1 MVRPSHDPD
10 PPTTPKGREPW
21 RGHWREDPM
30 QWSVPLMTFG
40 RLSMRVHVVFVL
52 FGAFELVLSVSGAR
66 LGLAHVA
73 AALGALALNVVLR
86 EVCRA
91 LAAQSLG
98 AEPMPVVLWPLGSL
112 SSHGVPGPRLAR
124 MVVAMSGTTIGA
136 ALTVTLAGVLLLA
149 GLSQELVF
157 FNPLDPAAVAARIGS
172 TGTLVLWWAY
182 AVTLLVTLL
191 NLIPIFPLDA
201 GRLIE
206 AAVADRSVRRAG
218 ILLAARVGMVVA
230 LVLFVAA
237 MTASL
242 ERVMGLSVFGGMICW
257 FERRRAEF
265 IAEPGRPEWRALG
278 GNRRD
283 LHREL
288 DPLER
293 LEADLDALEASDL
306 DLEPDSAPP
315 GDEKPDNWNPEAQ
328 ADAEVDGILAKIT
341 RSGLESLSREERATL
356 DAARE
361 RKLRGKNRG
370 GDAPNNPRN
379 H

>member
-1 MVRPSHDPD
+1 
-10 PPTTPKGREPW
+10 
-21 RGHWREDPM
+21 M
-30 QWSVPLMTFG
+30 QWSVPLMTSG
-40 RLSMRVHVVFVL
+40 RLSLRVHVVFVL
-52 FGAFELVLSVSGAR
+52 FVAFELVLSVSGAR

-73 AALGALALNVVLR
+73 AALGALALIVFLR

-91 LAAQSLG
+91 MAAQSLG

-112 SSHGVPGPRLAR
+112 SSHEVPGPRLAR
-124 MVVAMSGTTIGA
+124 MVVALSGTAIGA

-149 GLSQELVF
+149 GVSQELVF

-182 AVTLLVTLL
+182 AVTLLATLI

-201 GRLIE
+201 GRVIE
-206 AAVADRSVRRAG
+206 AAVADRSIRRAG
-218 ILLAARVGMVVA
+218 IMLASRVGLVVS

-237 MTASL
+237 MTASMEHL
-242 ERVMGLSVFGGMICW
+242 MGLAVFGGIICW
-257 FERRRAEF
+257 LERRRAEF
-265 IAEPGRPEWRALG
+265 IAEPARPEWRALG

-283 LHREL
+283 LHRDL

-293 LEADLDALEASDL
+293 LEADLDDLEASDA
-306 DLEPDSAPP
+306 DLEPDLAPLR
-315 GDEKPDNWNPEAQ
+315 DEKAANWNPEAQ
-328 ADAEVDGILAKIT
+328 AEAEVDGILAKIT
-341 RSGLESLSREERATL
+341 RSGLESLSPEERATL

-361 RKLRGKNRG
+361 RKLRGKNRE
-370 GDAPNNPRN
+370 GDPPNNPRN

>member
-10 PPTTPKGREPW
+10 PPTTPQGPEPW
-21 RGHWREDPM
+21 HGHWREDPL
-30 QWSVPLMTFG
+30 QWWVPLLTAG
-40 RLSMRVHVVFVL
+40 RLVLRVHVVFVL
-52 FGAFELVLSVSGAR
+52 FVAFELVLSVSGAR
-66 LGLAHVA
+66 LGLSHIG
-73 AALGALALNVVLR
+73 AALGALTVNVILR
-86 EVCRA
+86 EACRA

-112 SSHGVPGPRLAR
+112 SSHEVPGPRLAR
-124 MVVAMSGTTIGA
+124 MVVALCGTAIGA
-136 ALTVTLAGVLLLA
+136 ALSVTLAGVLLLA
-149 GLSQELVF
+149 GVSQELVF
-157 FNPLDPAAVAARIGS
+157 FNPFDPAAIASRIGS

-218 ILLAARVGMVVA
+218 ILLAARVGMVVS
-230 LVLFVAA
+230 LVLFVAS

-242 ERVMGLSVFGGMICW
+242 ERLMGLAVFGGMICW

-265 IAEPGRPEWRALG
+265 IADPGRSQWRALDRD
-278 GNRRD
+278 RRGVPRD
-283 LHREL
+283 L

-293 LEADLDALEASDL
+293 LEADLDNLEELDL
-306 DLEPDSAPP
+306 DAGAEPAPLP
-315 GDEKPDNWNPEAQ
+315 GPKTPVPDPQAQ
-328 ADAEVDGILAKIT
+328 AEAEVDAILAKIT
-341 RSGLESLSREERATL
+341 RSGLDSLTPDERATL
-356 DAARE
+356 DAARD
-361 RKLRGKNRG
+361 RKLRGKNRE
-370 GDAPNNPRN
+370 GDAPNNPPK